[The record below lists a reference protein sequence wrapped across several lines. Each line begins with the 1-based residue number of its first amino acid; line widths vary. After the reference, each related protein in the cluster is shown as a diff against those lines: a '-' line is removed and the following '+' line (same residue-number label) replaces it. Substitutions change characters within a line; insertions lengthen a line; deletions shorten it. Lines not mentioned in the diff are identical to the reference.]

1 MEVPLIFMLLGGGKK
16 KTVKKE
22 KIIFLDID
30 GVLNRHS
37 YDTHLVLEN
46 DLVEN
51 LKNLLE
57 KTGAKIVL
65 STFWRGFPDYIK
77 FIFGS
82 YDISYD
88 TIIGVTPGEDK
99 AKLGNIY
106 KSEVRSNQ
114 ILDWLEENG
123 SMVESYLILDDRE
136 YAAIGRKQKDR
147 FIKTNTKLGFTD
159 DLIEEAVQILKTPY
173 IKS

>member
-1 MEVPLIFMLLGGGKK
+1 MFMLFGGAKK
-16 KTVKKE
+16 KSTKKE

-51 LKNLLE
+51 LKTLLE
-57 KTGAKIVL
+57 KTNAKIVL
-65 STFWRGFPDYIK
+65 STFWRGFPEYIK
-77 FIFGS
+77 FILGG
-82 YDISYD
+82 YDISFD

-106 KSEVRSNQ
+106 KSEIRSNQ
-114 ILDWLEENG
+114 ILDWLENNG

-136 YAAIGRKQKDR
+136 YAAIGKKQRER
-147 FIKTNTKLGFTD
+147 FIKTNTKLGFTK
-159 DLIEEAVQILKTPY
+159 DLIDEAVQILKMPY
-173 IKS
+173 IKN